1 MKVYIVSIGNELLE
15 GSILDTNSNHIAK
28 ELFKR
33 GIGVE
38 GIFIVGD
45 NENKL
50 SNLILDLTKENS
62 IIITTGGLGP
72 TFDDITIRAVA
83 KACGERLKLNK
94 KLYFEILNKIK
105 AKGVNLKISHLR
117 QIYVPK
123 NASIIKNTYGTA
135 PGVHLSCKKSHII
148 CLPGVP
154 SEMNPMLT
162 DQVIKIIKKIINP
175 TELYSIDLKLTGVAE
190 SDAERFLKTLD
201 INGVKAILNAMEG
214 ELAIRLR
221 SENRDSVEVIKNQFQ
236 KNYGFK
242 LYSTKDEKIE
252 DVVGNLLDELDLSIG
267 FIETTTSGILAQM
280 MIDKACFTKSIV
292 SSTVSDAALGLIDA
306 DIVACPCNLSGN
318 EFELKLYI
326 NEEELSFNLRY
337 LGNINFM
344 RKSVAKRTL
353 GFIYE
358 YLKQHY
364 D

>member
-162 DQVIKIIKKIINP
+162 DQVIN
-175 TELYSIDLKLTGVAE
+175 
-190 SDAERFLKTLD
+190 LKTLD